1 LNKPNL
7 REITMKILLTMIK
20 RDKSQ
25 TVLAPELFRRFKNK
39 NIKIALFSIDV
50 VVEALRNGHFN
61 DEITLR

>member
-1 LNKPNL
+1 
-7 REITMKILLTMIK
+7 MKILLTMIK

-39 NIKIALFSIDV
+39 NIKIALFSLDV